1 MKWELKTTL
10 LWSGWRRWSSCWR
23 QMQLNKQETVILV
36 IELIAIIPHFIVSYY
51 TSTFLYF
58 SGSSKR
64 ACAEYLC
71 RFVIQDVFINILV
84 YTGSINC
91 ITKHRE
97 CTSVSSDHFNQHS
110 RRRSVSRAKQLNCL
124 KLGTGKRNNAR
135 TLTIV
140 PDVDDKVHWG
150 YYATHCKQWCRFMLS
165 IGGYNLQLFFRNF
178 ALFSTLGGMKLDHDC
193 FHVSKLSEDQ
203 KKGLHRKLNTF
214 CPRI

>member
-1 MKWELKTTL
+1 MRNWSYSPLCCTDGPPWTLHIWIWMKWELKTTL

-36 IELIAIIPHFIVSYY
+36 IEFIAIIPHFIVSYY

-124 KLGTGKRNNAR
+124 KLGTGKRN
-135 TLTIV
+135 TVML
-140 PDVDDKVHWG
+140 VHWRL
-150 YYATHCKQWCRFMLS
+150 YRT
-165 IGGYNLQLFFRNF
+165 
-178 ALFSTLGGMKLDHDC
+178 
-193 FHVSKLSEDQ
+193 
-203 KKGLHRKLNTF
+203 
-214 CPRI
+214 